1 MAVKE
6 NPSSQS
12 PARRVVLD
20 AIATN
25 DRAGHDNLGSLSFS
39 HGFIPRAEPRRSL
52 PASHAAWDQI
62 AAAIPTMFREY
73 TTRREVDRLP
83 VLSAAEADLPDEDVL
98 RASAIFSILAHAYWY
113 ADPTPPAGIPSG
125 IQRPWE
131 ELTRRLARP
140 APHLSFIDL
149 NTHNWHFIDPRAAD
163 PFASENLRLAVPM
176 VGNEDERRFQ
186 MVPVEMVYRFS
197 PMLAAVCDAQDAVL
211 ADDPRALADRLVF
224 IGDALRYHTFE
235 LLQKVNPN
243 PYAARHYV
251 NPVVW
256 GKTAALFAS
265 PFQKEYVP
273 GPSGTAI
280 PSFTTLDLFF
290 GRKSFK
296 TTVGRETHET
306 RNWFPRFWREWL
318 DAVEGLSI
326 PDYVAR
332 RGDKELAGVYEETKD
347 AYAGESGLI
356 ARHRLKA
363 YGYLDLSFKAGRV
376 KTLGGFAGRFSE
388 RVWDRMANVLEETR
402 RERYDSAPKLCH
414 AVPVK
419 RVEALRRGD
428 GPAIHRVVL
437 DVSGTGIRYAAGD
450 RCGVLPESA
459 PEVIERTLRALRA
472 TGDEPISLDAPWRAH
487 VLQRHG
493 YENAQVLPLRTLL
506 RFGRLAPLDRAVV
519 LGLSACSSSERLRRI
534 VDARAE
540 DQWDLA
546 DALTL
551 LAEGGYDARRLWKA
565 VAGDREHICH
575 IVPPERWRLYSISS
589 VMDDPRAHGASEIHL
604 TVGELAYHV
613 ENTGVSRAR
622 HRVGTASGFLARA
635 AEPGAVSRGR
645 VSIRV
650 VRPPRFSLPGDPA
663 RPVVMIAGGTGVA
676 PMLALAR
683 ARARTPGAGPT
694 WLFLAVRTAEELEAH
709 EELAPLVAAGTLRL
723 TVAVSRAT
731 DGTRRR
737 IDEEMLKPEHAAEL
751 WRLLRAAG
759 HVYICGRT
767 TLANTVVEALRAIIT
782 RNVGDG
788 AARETLYRLV
798 GEDRLLMEIFTTY
811 GGAQF
816 DDTKMRITASE
827 LAARNNERDGY
838 WMAIS
843 GRVYDVTEFGHIHPG
858 GLKIIQSYA
867 GMDATYAY
875 QVIQHH
881 ANPEVDAM
889 LGMYERGVLREPDF
903 GQVWG
908 VALSDRGLRFVPLR
922 DVYRAWADLLYMVV
936 EMENGIANDLR
947 MRNEPF
953 TDAEP
958 PGHVMLTPIKAQRL
972 GQTHSRLVDDYLPLV
987 LGDPLDALW
996 RMTLGVVGRVRL
1008 DAGWMRATMDAVRAA
1023 PDARTCAG
1031 ASARLDRSLRE
1042 GNTDFGSFCDEL
1054 AHEDTRV
1061 LAELKESLCRG
1072 ARVFETHERDTARHG
1087 QQLLDA
1093 LASVPPLIEAF
1104 NARVARAAAGLP
1116 GVPKPEETEPPSF
1129 TIAADVGLGHGS
1141 NAERAPK
1148 A

>member
-1 MAVKE
+1 M
-6 NPSSQS
+6 
-12 PARRVVLD
+12 LD

-39 HGFIPRAEPRRSL
+39 HGFIPRVEPRRCLS
-52 PASHAAWDQI
+52 ASHSAWDQV
-62 AAAIPTMFREY
+62 AAAIPAMFREY
-73 TTRREVDRLP
+73 RTRREIDRLA
-83 VLSAAEADLPDEDVL
+83 VLSAGEADLPDEDVL
-98 RASAIFSILAHAYWY
+98 RASSIVSVLAHAYWY
-113 ADPTPPAGIPSG
+113 AEPTPPDGIPPA

-131 ELTRRLARP
+131 QLTRRLARP

-149 NTHNWHFIDPRAAD
+149 NTHNWQFIDRQAAD

-197 PMLAAVCDAQDAVL
+197 PMLSEICGAQDAVL
-211 ADDPRALADRLVF
+211 TDDPRALADRLVA
-224 IGDALRYHTFE
+224 IGDALRHHTFA

-265 PFQKEYVP
+265 PFQKSYVP

-326 PDYVAR
+326 PEYVAR

-376 KTLGGFAGRFSE
+376 KTLGGFAGRFAE
-388 RVWDRMANVLEETR
+388 RVWDRMAAVLEDTR
-402 RERYDSAPKLCH
+402 RERYEGPPKLCH
-414 AVPVK
+414 AATVK
-419 RVEALRRGD
+419 RVDALRHGG
-428 GPAIHRVVL
+428 GPAVHRVVL

-459 PEVIERTLRALRA
+459 PDVVERTLLALRA
-472 TGDEPISLDAPWRAH
+472 TGDEPVSLDTPWREH
-487 VLQRHG
+487 VVQRHG
-493 YENAQVLPLRTLL
+493 YEAAQVLPLRTLL

-519 LGLSACSSSERLRRI
+519 LSLCALSGSERLRHV

-546 DALTL
+546 DAMSL

-565 VAGDREHICH
+565 VPGDREHICH

-604 TVGELAYHV
+604 TVGELTYDV
-613 ENTGVSRAR
+613 EGTAVSRAR

-635 AEPGAVSRGR
+635 AEPGATSRGR

-650 VRPPRFSLPGDPA
+650 VRPPRFSLPADAA

-676 PMLALAR
+676 PMLGLAR
-683 ARARTPGAGPT
+683 ERARTPGAGPT
-694 WLFLAVRTAEELEAH
+694 WLFLAVRTAEELEGH
-709 EELAPLVAAGTLRL
+709 EELAPLVAAGKLRL
-723 TVAVSRAT
+723 TVAFSRAS
-731 DGTRRR
+731 DGSRRR
-737 IDEEMLKPEHAAEL
+737 INDAMLEHADEL
-751 WRLLRAAG
+751 WRLLLG
-759 HVYICGRT
+759 NDDGGDGGYVYVCGRT
-767 TLANTVVEALRAIIT
+767 TLANTVIDALRAIIG
-782 RNVGDG
+782 RHVGGDD
-788 AARETLYRLV
+788 ARAVLYRLV

-816 DDTKMRITASE
+816 DEAKTRVTASE

-922 DVYRAWADLLYMVV
+922 DVYRAWTDLLYMVV

-947 MRNEPF
+947 MRHEPF
-953 TDAEP
+953 TDAES

-996 RMTLGVVGRVRL
+996 RVTLGVLGRRHL

-1023 PDARTCAG
+1023 PDARACAG
-1031 ASARLDRSLRE
+1031 ASARLDRSLTMRE
-1042 GNTDFGSFCDEL
+1042 ATADFTSRFAPFCDRL
-1054 AHEDTRV
+1054 AHEDGRV
-1061 LAELKESLCRG
+1061 LADLKESLCRG
-1072 ARVFETHERDTARHG
+1072 ARVFEMHERETGRHG
-1087 QQLLDA
+1087 QELLDA
-1093 LASVPPLIEAF
+1093 LASIPPGIEAF
-1104 NARVARAAAGLP
+1104 NARVAAAVAR
-1116 GVPKPEETEPPSF
+1116 VPE
-1129 TIAADVGLGHGS
+1129 A
-1141 NAERAPK
+1141 
-1148 A
+1148 